1 MYPHPHAPHDG
12 QIFQPQAIH
21 SVKALLPNWIPHLK
35 QCVSPLCLA
44 GRLPASGLPLS
55 IKYSRCLDARMASTF
70 EPSGS
75 LSARAIR
82 FRDLSTS
89 SSLTSVTSTFL
100 HPRALA
106 LPLGH
111 AMPNQEPFFKVYT
124 KVKSRY
130 ETLVTISVI
139 PSFESYSSTLLP
151 ANSIYSPKHAPG
163 FMCGF

>member
-1 MYPHPHAPHDG
+1 MYPQPHAPHDG

-21 SVKALLPNWIPHLK
+21 SVSAMFPNWMRQLK

-44 GRLPASGLPLS
+44 GRLPARGLPLS
-55 IKYSRCLDARMASTF
+55 IKYSRCLDARMASTSD
-70 EPSGS
+70 PSGG

-89 SSLTSVTSTFL
+89 SSLTSVISTFL

-106 LPLGH
+106 LSFGH
-111 AMPNQEPFFKVYT
+111 AMPNQEPFLKAIT

-130 ETLVTISVI
+130 ETLVTLSVI
-139 PSFESYSSTLLP
+139 PNFESYTTALFRVNTIHST
-151 ANSIYSPKHAPG
+151 
-163 FMCGF
+163 